1 MIKKMTNH
9 KWEAAR
15 QMFLNGKTEK
25 EICSYFDIKRR
36 VLQKRKKKMSWA
48 LTRREEVSTTG
59 TEPRLSEDDK
69 RSRYMSI
76 MGDMIDRDLETLSS
90 KTTKTPARMKEKWE
104 IVKDVH
110 SVAKDIH
117 DIGKEVEVDKGNFML
132 SFRNLYMNLVSS
144 KEEKLASSQPCIEL
158 DDETKCDGIPS

>member
-1 MIKKMTNH
+1 M
-9 KWEAAR
+9 
-15 QMFLNGKTEK
+15 
-25 EICSYFDIKRR
+25 C
-36 VLQKRKKKMSWA
+36 WA
-48 LTRREEVSTTG
+48 LTKREEVSKHG
-59 TEPRLSEDDK
+59 TEPRLSEADK
-69 RSRYMSI
+69 RNRYMEV
-76 MGDMIDRDLETLSS
+76 MGDMIDKDIATLATKS
-90 KTTKTPARMKEKWE
+90 TKTPARMKEKWE